1 MNTRSDYHYRLEK
14 ETYERELISLAEYKQ
29 TNALLRDNDW
39 LFVCP
44 LFFQGFELK
53 YIHSLCSK
61 PGPHK
66 NTITQII
73 FNKFFDL
80 GWTASF
86 IEGYCKRCD
95 HIQPFLSSIEHSLI
109 LTFQRDYEGG
119 VKTLIPIIEGILR
132 KYLVLEK
139 GMNPYHIQFKA
150 VRNAFSALKQ
160 DILTQYKD
168 GLSDYYDENKN
179 PILFSPQQKDDLLR
193 LRTLYYE
200 QWFEFIIDFVD
211 NSFYLKTDQS
221 TIITNQINRHAILH
235 EFGLP
240 FEYNLENYIKVYF
253 ALQFLVWIFLN
264 KEIKSLLNEING
276 YRLFEK
282 AEAYKRIIRSAE
294 KIAYQKH
301 LLMKNYRGYNESLFK
316 EKFNVKEI
324 ILPQEHRIKHKVLMK
339 FKEAL
344 WRKGLE
350 PQ

>member
-1 MNTRSDYHYRLEK
+1 MDARGDYYYRLEK
-14 ETYERELISLAEYKQ
+14 ETFERQLVSLAEYKQ
-29 TNALLRDNDW
+29 ANALLRDNDW

-53 YIHSLCSK
+53 HIHSLCSK
-61 PGPHK
+61 PVPHK
-66 NTITQII
+66 QAINQII

-86 IEGYCKRCD
+86 IEGYCNRCD
-95 HIQPFLSSIEHSLI
+95 HIRPFLASIEHSLI

-132 KYLVLEK
+132 KYLVVEK
-139 GMNPYHIQFKA
+139 GEVQHIQYQKI
-150 VRNAFSALKQ
+150 RTAFSGLKQ
-160 DILTQYKD
+160 DILTKYEA
-168 GLSDYYDENKN
+168 GLDDRADENKN
-179 PILFSPQQKDDLLR
+179 PILFNVQQKADLLR
-193 LRTLYYE
+193 LQTLYYE

-211 NSFYLKTDQS
+211 NSFYLRTDQS
-221 TIITNQINRHAILH
+221 TVITNQINRHAILH

-253 ALQFLVWIFLN
+253 VLQFLVWIFLN
-264 KEIKSLLNEING
+264 KETKSPLNEINS

-282 AEAYKRIIRSAE
+282 VEAYKKIIRSAE

-301 LLMKNYRGYNESLFK
+301 VLMKNHPGYNEMLFK
-316 EKFNVKEI
+316 EKFNVKDI
-324 ILPQEHRIKHKVLMK
+324 SLPKEHRLKHSVFMK
-339 FKEAL
+339 IKEAL